1 MAVTKI
7 KPIKSTLSKALD
19 YIQNPDKTDEKVLVS
34 SFGCSYETADIEF
47 GFTLSQALEKGNNLA
62 HHLIQAFEPGE
73 VDYEKAHEI
82 GRQLADAVT
91 KGQHEYVLT
100 THIDK
105 GHIHNHIIFCAVNF
119 VDHHKYNSNKRSYY
133 GIRNMS
139 DKLCRENGLSVV
151 VPNKGSKGKHYA
163 EYQAEKTGTSYKG
176 KLKIAVDTLIPQV
189 SSFEEL
195 LSRLQAAGYEIKTG
209 KYISCRAPGQERFTR
224 LKTLGADYTEE
235 TIRERIEGKRTRA
248 AKIPKQAEQRGVSLL
263 IDIENSIKAQ
273 ESRGYEQWAKIHN
286 LKQAAKTMNFL
297 SEHKIEQYAD
307 LTAKI
312 AEVTAASEQAAD
324 SLKEVEKR
332 LSDMAVLI
340 KNVTT
345 YQKTKPVYEAYKK
358 AKDKGKYKAAHESD
372 IILFETA
379 ARAIKAAGISKL
391 PSVPAL
397 QSEYTKLQEQKEA
410 LYTQLSPSSSKMQ
423 LPSKQLQH
431 SFLIRAFT
439 RRLCCGDSLLS
450 SLILH
455 LRHIGQVPHIPLR
468 S

>member
-7 KPIKSTLSKALD
+7 KPVKSTLSKALD
-19 YIQNPDKTDEKVLVS
+19 YIENPDKTDGKMLIS

-47 GFTLSQALEKGNNLA
+47 GYTLSQALDKGNNLA
-62 HHLIQAFEPGE
+62 FHLIQSFAPGE

-82 GRQLADAVT
+82 GKQLADAVT
-91 KGQHEYVLT
+91 KGQHEYVVT

-139 DKLCRENGLSVV
+139 DKLCREHGLSVIA
-151 VPNKGSKGKHYA
+151 PNRGNKGKSYA
-163 EYQAEKTGTSYKG
+163 EYQAEKTGTSWKS

-195 LSRLQAAGYEIKTG
+195 LLRLEAVGYEIKPG

-235 TIRERIEGKRTRA
+235 AIRERISGKRARA
-248 AKIPKQAEQRGVSLL
+248 AKAPRADRGGVSLL
-263 IDIENSIKAQ
+263 IDIQNSIKAQ

-297 SEHKIEQYAD
+297 TEHKIEQYAE

-312 AEVTAASEQAAD
+312 TEVTAASEQAAD
-324 SLKEVEKR
+324 SLKEIEKR
-332 LSDMAVLI
+332 LADMAVLM
-340 KNVTT
+340 KHVAT
-345 YQKTKPVYEAYKK
+345 YQKTKPVYVAYRK
-358 AKDKGKYKAAHESD
+358 AKDREKYRAAHESD
-372 IILFETA
+372 IILHEA
-379 ARAIKAAGISKL
+379 AVKALKAAGISKL
-391 PSVPAL
+391 PNLAEL
-397 QSEYTKLQEQKEA
+397 QGEYAKLQEQKEA
-410 LYTQLSPSSSKMQ
+410 LYADYGKLK
-423 LPSKQLQH
+423 KQAKEYDIIKQNIDIILNIERQPE
-431 SFLIRAFT
+431 RAKET
-439 RRLCCGDSLLS
+439 ERG
-450 SLILH
+450 
-455 LRHIGQVPHIPLR
+455 
-468 S
+468 

>member
-19 YIQNPDKTDEKVLVS
+19 YIQNPDKTDGKMLVS

-47 GFTLSQALEKGNNLA
+47 GFTLAQAIEKGNNLA
-62 HHLIQAFEPGE
+62 HHLIQSFEPGE

-82 GRQLADAVT
+82 GKQLADAVT

-119 VDHHKYNSNKRSYY
+119 VDYHKYNSNKRSYY

-151 VPNKGSKGKHYA
+151 VPGKGSKGKSYA
-163 EYQAEKTGTSYKG
+163 EYQAEKVGTSWKG

-189 SSFEEL
+189 ASFEEL
-195 LSRLQAAGYEIKTG
+195 LQRLQAAGYEIKPG

-224 LKTLGADYTEE
+224 LKTLGTDYTEE
-235 TIRERIEGKRTRA
+235 AIRERIEGKRTKA
-248 AKIPKQAEQRGVSLL
+248 AKAPKEQRGVSLL
-263 IDIENSIKAQ
+263 IDIESSIKAQ

-286 LKQAAKTMNFL
+286 LKLAAKTMNFL
-297 SEHKIEQYAD
+297 TEHKIEQYAE

-312 AEVTAASEQAAD
+312 TEVAKASEQAAD

-332 LSDMAVLI
+332 LTDMTLLI
-340 KNVTT
+340 KNINT
-345 YQKTKPVYEAYKK
+345 YQKTKPAYAAYRK
-358 AKDKGKYKAAHESD
+358 AKDKEKYRTAHESD
-372 IILFETA
+372 IILYEA
-379 ARAIKAAGISKL
+379 AAKAIKAAGITKL
-391 PSVPAL
+391 PSLAAL
-397 QSEYTKLQEQKEA
+397 QAEYAALQEQKEA
-410 LYTQLSPSSSKMQ
+410 LYADYGKLK
-423 LPSKQLQH
+423 KQVKEYDV
-431 SFLIRAFT
+431 IKKNI
-439 RRLCCGDSLLS
+439 DS
-450 SLILH
+450 ILKVE
-455 LRHIGQVPHIPLR
+455 RQPEREKEAERG
-468 S
+468 